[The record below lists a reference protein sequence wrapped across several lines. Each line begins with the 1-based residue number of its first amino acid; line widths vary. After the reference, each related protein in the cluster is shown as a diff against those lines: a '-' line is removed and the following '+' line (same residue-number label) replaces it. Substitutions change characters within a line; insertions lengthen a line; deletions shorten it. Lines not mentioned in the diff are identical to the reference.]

1 MSLILRLYLI
11 FCMTQGP
18 NIELGVLRVKTC
30 DPDNFLCHMQ
40 KLTLIAGALAQEAIT
55 VSKNSN
61 ILI

>member
-1 MSLILRLYLI
+1 
-11 FCMTQGP
+11 MTQGP

-40 KLTLIAGALAQEAIT
+40 KLTQIAGALAQEAIT